1 MTARAGRPPVRV
13 ASPVTAAV
21 LGVLVLVLAVA
32 LIPLSILAHQSP
44 LINGGQ
50 TLIVMPFAVVGFVVA
65 VRRPG
70 NPIGWLSMAIAACF
84 MLSTDSGFYAVLVYR
99 QGHHLP
105 LGPVALVLYEF
116 WFPAIAAL
124 TLVIL
129 VFPDGWLPPGFWRA
143 AAWATGTVLVAF
155 MIALTVATV
164 TAIDGHRV
172 HLDAFDGLAAIDNPT
187 GWFAV
192 AQRIF
197 VLFGLAVLVSSVV
210 RQLLNWRRSSGE
222 RRQQL
227 KWLAS
232 GLVVGVSGLIV
243 SLFTGGSTAPG
254 VVLVSNIAIFGIAA
268 LPVSIGLAIL
278 KYRLYDIDRL
288 ISRTLAY
295 AVVTGLLVGVYAGLV
310 LLATRVLSFSSPV
323 AVAASTLVAAAL
335 FNPVRRRVQ
344 RAVDRR
350 FNRARY
356 DADAAVAAFSAR
368 LKDAVDLDAVRTDLL
383 DVVRRSLEPA
393 HVSVWVRGHE

>member
-1 MTARAGRPPVRV
+1 MTAPAGRPPVRV

-21 LGVLVLVLAVA
+21 LGVLVLVLVA
-32 LIPLSILAHQSP
+32 SLIPLSILARQSVWT
-44 LINGGQ
+44 NGGQ
-50 TLIVMPFAVVGFVVA
+50 TLIVIPFAVVGFVIA

-70 NPIGWLSMAIAACF
+70 NPIGWLSMGIAACF
-84 MLSTDSGFYAVLVYR
+84 VLSTDSGCFAVLVYR

-129 VFPDGWLPPGFWRA
+129 VFPDGWLPPGFWRWTG
-143 AAWATGTVLVAF
+143 WATGTVLIAF
-155 MIALTVATV
+155 MIALIVATV

-187 GWFAV
+187 GWFAW

-278 KYRLYDIDRL
+278 KYRLYDIDRI

-310 LLATRVLSFSSPV
+310 LLATQVLEVSSPV
-323 AVAASTLVAAAL
+323 AVAGSTLVAAAV
-335 FNPVRRRVQ
+335 FNPLRRRVQ

>member
-227 KWLAS
+227 KWLAI

-254 VVLVSNIAIFGIAA
+254 VILVSNIAIFGIAA

>member
-1 MTARAGRPPVRV
+1 MTALAGRSPVRL
-13 ASPVTAAV
+13 ASPMTAAV
-21 LGVLVLVLAVA
+21 LGILVLVLAAA
-32 LIPLSILAHQSP
+32 LIPLSILAGQSP
-44 LINGGQ
+44 LTNGGQ

-70 NPIGWLSMAIAACF
+70 NPIGWLSMAVAACF

-129 VFPDGWLPPGFWRA
+129 LFPDGWLPPGFWRWT
-143 AAWATGTVLVAF
+143 AWATCAVLIVF

-164 TAIDGHRV
+164 TVIDGHRV

-197 VLFGLAVLVSSVV
+197 VLFSLAVLLCSVA

-243 SLFTGGSTAPG
+243 SLLTGGSTAPG
-254 VVLVSNIAIFGIAA
+254 ELLVSNIAMVGIAA

-288 ISRTLAY
+288 ISRTVGY
-295 AVVTGLLVGVYAGLV
+295 AIVTGLLVGVYAGLV
-310 LLATRVLSFSSPV
+310 LLATQVLSISSPV
-323 AVAASTLVAAAL
+323 SVAAATL
-335 FNPVRRRVQ
+335 
-344 RAVDRR
+344 
-350 FNRARY
+350 
-356 DADAAVAAFSAR
+356 AAATDTGDEIDSTWVASS
-368 LKDAVDLDAVRTDLL
+368 T
-383 DVVRRSLEPA
+383 SPA
-393 HVSVWVRGHE
+393 